1 MMRTMRENTKWVFY
15 ILAISFVGW
24 LVFDV
29 GMGATGGG
37 NYGGADVVLRIDGEA
52 IHLPRYQAELQATMQ
67 QARQRTGGNLT
78 REDEK
83 QAEDQMV
90 ERLIRDVLVEHET
103 RRLGITVTDQE
114 VREAAQ
120 SSPPPEVY
128 SIPDFQTDGQFD
140 PNKWRRFL
148 QSGTNPELLLQL
160 EQRYRQQ
167 IPQAKLLQYIT
178 ADLYV
183 SDAKLW
189 RVYRDQHDSVTLA
202 LLSIGPEQIVDSEVS
217 LSDAEIERY
226 YDEHK
231 KELTR
236 PASAW
241 LSFVAVPRA
250 PSAND
255 TAAALAR
262 AERLRAEAALSQA
275 KFEEVARRES
285 SDTASGSQGGDLGW
299 IKRNEQGFDPLFMAG
314 LRGLAVGQVSRPTRS
329 SFGYHLIRIDA
340 AKGDSLHTRHI
351 LVPVELVGTHRDSV
365 ESLTDSLDR
374 LVAER
379 DSGWLLDSVARRFG
393 LPLSLAPKLVEGNRV
408 VLGRHVIPD
417 VGVWAFER
425 RVGETSPVIE
435 GATAYYVFRLDSLR
449 PEGVPAIEEVRD
461 QVRYQARIA
470 KKTTLWR
477 ARAEEIA
484 AALQSAPS
492 LIEAARARGLQ
503 AERLGPFTR
512 LRPPAILQ
520 AEPTVVGASFGL
532 RVGERS
538 RVIVGEHRAFLLES
552 LARKLADSTA
562 WLAQRDAQRE
572 NLLQTARQAT
582 VEAYVSGLRKRATVV
597 DRRKEIFR
605 PQDPVAAS

>member
-15 ILAISFVGW
+15 ILAVSFVGW

-29 GMGATGGG
+29 GMGATGG
-37 NYGGADVVLRIDGEA
+37 NYGGTDVVLRIDGEP
-52 IHLPRYQAELQATMQ
+52 IRVPQYQAALQAAME

-78 REDEK
+78 REAEK

-90 ERLIRDVLVEHET
+90 EQLIRNVLLEHET

-114 VREAAQ
+114 VRDAAQ
-120 SSPPPEVY
+120 TSPPPEVY
-128 SIPDFQTDGQFD
+128 SVPDFQTNGQFD

-148 QSGTNPELLLQL
+148 QGGANRELLLQL
-160 EQRYRQQ
+160 EQRYREQ

-178 ADLYV
+178 SDLYS

-189 RVYRDQHDSVTLA
+189 RVYRDQHDSVTIA
-202 LLSIGPEQIVDSEVS
+202 LLSIGPEQIADSEVS
-217 LSDAEIERY
+217 LSDAEIARV

-231 KELTR
+231 NQFTR

-241 LSFVAVPRA
+241 LSFVAVPRF
-250 PSAND
+250 PSATD

-262 AERLRAEAALSQA
+262 AGRLRAEAAASQA
-275 KFEEVARRES
+275 KFEELARRES

-299 IKRNEQGFDPLFMAG
+299 IKRNEQGFDPLFLAG
-314 LRGLAVGQVSRPTRS
+314 LRGLPIGQVSRPARS

-340 AKGDSLHTRHI
+340 AKGDSIRVRHI
-351 LVPVELVGTHRDSV
+351 LVPIELTGTHRDSV
-365 ESLTDSLDR
+365 EALTDSLDR
-374 LVAER
+374 WAAER
-379 DSGWLLDSVARRFG
+379 DSGWLLDSAARRFG
-393 LPLSLAPKLVEGNRV
+393 LPVGNAPKLVEGDRL
-408 VLGRHVIPD
+408 VLGRYVIPD

-425 RVGETSPVIE
+425 RPGETSPVIE
-435 GATAYYVFRLDSLR
+435 GEVAYYVFRVDSLI
-449 PEGVPAIEEVRD
+449 PEGVPPLSEVRD
-461 QVRYQARIA
+461 QVLYQARIT
-470 KKTTLWR
+470 KKATLWR
-477 ARAEEIA
+477 ERAEQIA
-484 AALQSAPS
+484 TALKSAPS
-492 LIEAARARGLQ
+492 LLDAARARGLP

-512 LRPPAILQ
+512 LRPPPVLQ
-520 AEPTVVGASFGL
+520 LEPTVVGAAFGS

-538 RVIVGEHRAFLLES
+538 GVVVGEHRAFLLES

-572 NLLQTARQAT
+572 SLMQAARQAR
-582 VEAYVSGLRKRATVV
+582 VEAYLDGLRKRATVV

-605 PQDPVAAS
+605 PQDATAGS

>member
-29 GMGATGGG
+29 GMGATGG
-37 NYGGADVVLRIDGEA
+37 NYGGTDVVLRIDGEP
-52 IHLPRYQAELQATMQ
+52 IHLPQYQAALQAAMV
-67 QARQRTGGNLT
+67 QARQRNGGNLT

-90 ERLIRDVLVEHET
+90 EQLIRNVLLEHET

-114 VREAAQ
+114 VRDAAQ
-120 SSPPPEVY
+120 TSPPPEVF
-128 SIPDFQTDGQFD
+128 SVPDFQTNGQFD

-148 QSGTNPELLLQL
+148 QGGANREILLQL
-160 EQRYRQQ
+160 EQRYREQ

-178 ADLYV
+178 SDLYS

-189 RVYRDQHDSVTLA
+189 RVYRDQHDSVTIA
-202 LLSIGPEQIVDSEVS
+202 LLSIGPEQIADSEVS
-217 LSDAEIERY
+217 LSDAEIERFF
-226 YDEHK
+226 DEHQN
-231 KELTR
+231 EFTR

-241 LSFVAVPRA
+241 LSFVAVPRRPIA
-250 PSAND
+250 TD
-255 TAAALAR
+255 TAAALER
-262 AERLRAEAALSQA
+262 AVRLRAEAAASQA

-299 IKRNEQGFDPLFMAG
+299 IKRNEPGFDAQFLEG
-314 LRGLAVGQVSRPTRS
+314 LRGLTVGQLSRPTRS

-340 AKGDSLHTRHI
+340 AKGDSVRVRHI
-351 LVPVELVGTHRDSV
+351 LVPIELTGAHRDSV
-365 ESLTDSLDR
+365 EALTDSLDR
-374 LVAER
+374 LTAER

-393 LPLSLAPKLVEGNRV
+393 LPVGKAPKLVEGERM
-408 VLGRHVIPD
+408 VLGQYVIPD

-425 RVGETSPVIE
+425 RPGETSPVIE
-435 GATAYYVFRLDSLR
+435 GEVAYYVFRVDSLM
-449 PEGVPAIEEVRD
+449 PEGVPPLPEVRD
-461 QVRYQARIA
+461 RVLYQARIA
-470 KKTTLWR
+470 KKSTLWR
-477 ARAEEIA
+477 ERADQIA
-484 AALQSAPS
+484 AALKSAQS
-492 LIEAARARGLQ
+492 LLDAARARGLA
-503 AERLGPFTR
+503 AERHGPFTR
-512 LRPPAILQ
+512 LRPPPILQ
-520 AEPTVVGASFGL
+520 LEPKVVGTAFGL

-538 RVIVGEHRAFLLES
+538 GVVVGEHRAFLLES

-572 NLLQTARQAT
+572 SLMQAARQSR
-582 VEAYVSGLRKRATVV
+582 VEAYLDGLRQRAKVV

-605 PQDPVAAS
+605 PQDATAGS